1 MPSVYQAGAVLG
13 HDHLAGIAKSGG
25 DFNVIW
31 EPVLVLFTSVN
42 AVKAVGHITTLA
54 QINAALAA
62 NQIMEVSLPQADFH
76 CSVVSAAAYARG
88 TPAPTVVG
96 P

>member
-1 MPSVYQAGAVLG
+1 VYSAHGGVLG
-13 HDHLAGIAKSGG
+13 HDHIAGVKPSG

-31 EPVLVLFTSVN
+31 EPVLVLFTSVG
-42 AVKAVGHITTLA
+42 AVTHLTTIAQVQAAVHSG
-54 QINAALAA
+54 AAFTFDVP
-62 NQIMEVSLPQADFH
+62 NGQFP
-76 CSVVSAAAYARG
+76 CSIVSAASYARG

>member
-1 MPSVYQAGAVLG
+1 V
-13 HDHLAGIAKSGG
+13 GIASTGG

-31 EPVLVLFTSVN
+31 EPVLVLFTSVDA
-42 AVKAVGHITTLA
+42 AVAAGHITTLS
-54 QINAALAA
+54 QIRAAEAA
-62 NQIMEVSLPQADFH
+62 GQAFEVPLPQLDFS
-76 CSVVSAAAYARG
+76 CASVAAAVFASG